1 MRKVLVLL
9 LFIMSGIAVSAQMS
23 DEKVIE
29 YIKDQQ
35 AKGISQEQIVFDL
48 NKKGV
53 SMQQLQRMREKYDKQ
68 QSTGVLGNTTDNTG
82 STSRTR
88 TRQSE
93 GFNLVKP
100 AEPLQQDKTVR

>member
-29 YIKDQQ
+29 YIRDQQ
-35 AKGISQEQIVFDL
+35 AKGITQEQIVFDL

-53 SMQQLQRMREKYDKQ
+53 SMQQVQRMREKYDRCVGKHY
-68 QSTGVLGNTTDNTG
+68 G
-82 STSRTR
+82 
-88 TRQSE
+88 
-93 GFNLVKP
+93 
-100 AEPLQQDKTVR
+100 